1 MILSKTISTNIT
13 ELYTMH
19 TTATGEKI
27 KAMKAEAA
35 RAEREAATL
44 AKVRGLEDGAV
55 EREEEARRLR
65 GEAENLKPKARLEDL
80 RVYQVEK
87 VKSTAKGEARTY
99 KYWYASW
106 WEGDRARNVYL
117 GSVAKL
123 SEEAALAKAKK
134 MKAEALGL
142 DL

>member
-1 MILSKTISTNIT
+1 VNALKA
-13 ELYTMH
+13 
-19 TTATGEKI
+19 TA
-27 KAMKAEAA
+27 
-35 RAEREAATL
+35 L
-44 AKVRGLEDGAV
+44 AKVRGLEAGAM
-55 EREEEARRLR
+55 EKEEEARRLR
-65 GEAENLKPKARLEDL
+65 GEAEELKPKARLEDL
-80 RVYQVEK
+80 SVSQVEK
-87 VKSTAKGEARTY
+87 VKPTAKGEAKTY

-123 SEEAALAKAKK
+123 SEGAAQETARK

>member
-1 MILSKTISTNIT
+1 MHKT
-13 ELYTMH
+13 E
-19 TTATGEKI
+19 TGEKI

-35 RAEREAATL
+35 RATREAATL
-44 AKVRGLEDGAV
+44 AKVRGLEDGAM
-55 EREEEARRLR
+55 EKEEEARLLR
-65 GEAENLKPKARLEDL
+65 GEAEDLKPKARLEDL
-80 RVYQVEK
+80 SVYQVEK
-87 VKSTAKGEARTY
+87 VKNTAKGETRTY
-99 KYWYASW
+99 TYWHASW

-123 SEEAALAKAKK
+123 SEAAALAKAQK

>member
-1 MILSKTISTNIT
+1 MHKT
-13 ELYTMH
+13 E
-19 TTATGEKI
+19 TGEKI
-27 KAMKAEAA
+27 KAMKTEAA
-35 RAEREAATL
+35 RAEMEATTL
-44 AKVRGLEDGAV
+44 AKVRGLEAGAV

-65 GEAENLKPKARLEDL
+65 SEAEDLRPKARLEDL
-80 RVYQVEK
+80 SVYQVEK
-87 VKSTAKGEARTY
+87 VKPSAKGESKTY

-106 WEGDRARNVYL
+106 WEGDRAQNVYL

-123 SEEAALAKAKK
+123 SEEAALAKARK

>member
-1 MILSKTISTNIT
+1 MHRT
-13 ELYTMH
+13 E
-19 TTATGEKI
+19 TGEKI

-35 RAEREAATL
+35 RSEREAATL
-44 AKVRGLEDGAV
+44 AKVRGLEAGAV

-65 GEAENLKPKARLEDL
+65 SEVEDLKPKARLEDL
-80 RVYQVEK
+80 SVYQVEK
-87 VKSTAKGEARTY
+87 EKPTAKGEARTY
-99 KYWYASW
+99 TYWYASW

-123 SEEAALAKAKK
+123 SEEAALGKARKI
-134 MKAEALGL
+134 KASALGI

>member
-1 MILSKTISTNIT
+1 MHKT
-13 ELYTMH
+13 E
-19 TTATGEKI
+19 TGERI
-27 KAMKAEAA
+27 KAMKAEAS
-35 RAEREAATL
+35 RAEWEAATL
-44 AKVRGLEDGAV
+44 AKVRGLEEGAM

-65 GEAENLKPKARLEDL
+65 DEVENLKPKARLEDL
-80 RVYQVEK
+80 SVYQVEK
-87 VKSTAKGEARTY
+87 VKTTAKGEARTY
-99 KYWYASW
+99 TYWHASW

-123 SEEAALAKAKK
+123 SEEAALVKARK